1 MYILSFYISLKL
13 SSSTCKLNSTVNTNS
28 IQVQLNLCATCTF
41 LVFRSY
47 SNLVEMH
54 LCKLNSTMLTHTQF
68 KSNSNMCHMYI
79 LNFYILLK
87 LILSAF
93 MRTEFNYVNTNSIK
107 KIQANTF
114 IQT

>member
-1 MYILSFYISLKL
+1 
-13 SSSTCKLNSTVNTNS
+13 
-28 IQVQLNLCATCTF
+28 
-41 LVFRSY
+41 
-47 SNLVEMH
+47 
-54 LCKLNSTMLTHTQF
+54 
-68 KSNSNMCHMYI
+68 MCHMYI